1 MSAIGVAAGAAGSD
15 VQRTGRVT
23 QSRVLRSEWT
33 KLWSLRSTRWSL
45 AVAVLG
51 LLLGI
56 ANSAFDMS
64 RWYSLP
70 LHVRLHYKSIDNSLI
85 GWHFSQLAIGVLGVL
100 VITGEY
106 ATGMVRSTMMAVP
119 TRLPVL
125 WAKVLV
131 FACVVFVLSVPATFI
146 DFLVSSAI
154 LTQHHVNPSVSS
166 PHALRAVLGIPLFL
180 TVLAVFTVS
189 LGALLRNTAAGIAA
203 FAGVLF
209 VLPGFVGVLSTNLQN
224 DIGPYLPSNAASA
237 LFTATP
243 NPDNHWLHPWVGFA
257 VFCGYAAVLL
267 VGAAILLVRR
277 DV

>member
-1 MSAIGVAAGAAGSD
+1 MSAIGATQLNPPAPAGVSQVSQA
-15 VQRTGRVT
+15 
-23 QSRVLRSEWT
+23 RVLRSEWT

-45 AVAVLG
+45 VVAVVG

-70 LHVRLHYKSIDNSLI
+70 LHVRLHYKSVDNALI
-85 GWHFSQLAIGVLGVL
+85 GWHFSQLAVGVLGVL

-106 ATGMVRSTMMAVP
+106 ATGMIRSTFMAVP

-131 FACVVFVLSVPATFI
+131 FAAVVFALALPATI
-146 DFLVSSAI
+146 VDFFVSAAI
-154 LTQHHVNPSVSS
+154 LTQHHVDPSLST
-166 PHALRAVLGIPLFL
+166 PHAVRAIIGIPLFF
-180 TVLAVFTVS
+180 TALAVFTVA
-189 LGALLRNTAAGIAA
+189 LGALIRNTAGAVAA
-203 FAGVLF
+203 FAGILF
-209 VLPGFVGVLSTNLQN
+209 VLPGFVGVLSTSLQQA
-224 DIGPYLPSNAASA
+224 ISPYLPSNAASA

-243 NPDNHWLHPWVGFA
+243 NPDDHFLHPWVGFG
-257 VFCGYAAVLL
+257 VFCGYTAVLL
-267 VGAAILLVRR
+267 ISAAILLVRR

>member
-1 MSAIGVAAGAAGSD
+1 VSAVGIPVAAAD

-45 AVAVLG
+45 AAGVVG

-70 LHVRLHYKSIDNSLI
+70 MHVRLHYKSIDNSLI

-106 ATGMVRSTMMAVP
+106 ATGMIRSTFMAVP

-131 FACVVFVLSVPATFI
+131 FAAVVFVLSLPATLI
-146 DFLVSSAI
+146 DFLVSASI
-154 LTQHHVNPSVSS
+154 LTRHHVNPSLSS

-180 TVLAVFTVS
+180 TMLAVFTVA
-189 LGALLRNTAAGIAA
+189 LGALLRNTAAGIAS
-203 FAGVLF
+203 FAGILF
-209 VLPGFVGVLSTNLQN
+209 VVPGLVGVLSTNLQN
-224 DIGPYLPSNAASA
+224 SIGPYLPSNAASA
-237 LFTATP
+237 LFTARP
-243 NPDNHWLHPWVGFA
+243 NPDNHWLHPWVGFG
-257 VFCGYAAVLL
+257 VFCAYAAALL
-267 VGAAILLVRR
+267 LAAAVLLVRR